1 MGLIFTSQLLAS
13 ETSINAND
21 VIVTATRV
29 HEDIQNIPANLQVIT
44 REEIKELNANSIPQV
59 LSQLG
64 GLMIRG
70 TSLGQLN
77 LGTTIDMGGMERLQ
91 IATHLF

>member
-1 MGLIFTSQLLAS
+1 MKKTTIASLIGLLFTSPLLAS

-44 REEIKELNANSIPQV
+44 REEIKELNANSINKYKKIK
-59 LSQLG
+59 SSFTFSWG
-64 GLMIRG
+64 
-70 TSLGQLN
+70 
-77 LGTTIDMGGMERLQ
+77 
-91 IATHLF
+91 